1 MKTRKTRKTFSVML
15 VICMLLSLV
24 FPSSGGVSNAASA
37 SDKVTVIDV
46 TQYGADPTGVK
57 DSAEGIQ
64 AAIEAAK
71 EVNGP
76 VVLDFPKGEY
86 QIYPDHAQKREL
98 YISNTLSRNNGDR
111 GTYKMKNIGILLENM
126 ENVTLEGNQSSLIFH
141 GKMMMFSTIGCKNI
155 RIQNFDTDFQVPS
168 VVSVTAEKVE
178 GNTAILYVP
187 ECYNYSVSGTTV
199 TWSSDVSPYTGQAYW
214 SYTNNVGHVQGFDMT
229 TATLTTSGDKFFNN
243 VQSMEKLDGHR
254 LKVTYNSA
262 PSFKAGYGQQMRRT
276 TRDHSAAFFW
286 ESDGVTMQ
294 HVELHFLHA
303 FGVVGQLSKNITLD
317 DVNFR
322 NYEGSGRTG
331 VGSADFVQMS
341 GCGGT
346 IRIVNSTFEDP
357 QDDPINIHGT
367 FLQVTE
373 RISDNKFKVHYQH
386 HETSG
391 FPNYYVGDE
400 VEFVSKGTL
409 LPIDGAKAKVTG
421 VVGPDGHGGTMV
433 TGNGDKAD
441 ASKTDLDTI
450 IVTLDTNMPSSVSA
464 NAAALENVTYTPS
477 VEIENN
483 VFREMPVRGI
493 LVTTRK
499 PVVIRNNEFDNVA
512 GAAVYISDDVNS
524 WYESGHDEDVLI
536 EGNVFRR
543 CGVNQN
549 SYSAFIQF
557 DPTNN
562 GAAEP
567 VHKNVRIK
575 DNTFYFTN
583 GTGNIINAKR
593 VNGLTFTGNKVL
605 RFSVNEKANP
615 AKTTLA
621 IGESVAMNVSA
632 VEGANINAFTFNGC
646 RNVNISDNIYDKG
659 VTRRV
664 NITNMQ
670 NSEVKIGENEGV
682 SIGSGTQ
689 PASEMIYVSSDPEVV
704 RVDGTGHVTGLKKG
718 TATVTAYELVGG
730 RKFQADPV
738 TFTVTDQS
746 TGTVTAVKVLA
757 KDLTVKNP
765 SDGGYSVSGDSVTI
779 KAMGQGLWATQTAN
793 NVIVSGENVNR
804 GDGTFTAIVKMS
816 GKTVNNWDEAGLF
829 IYKDDDNYVAV
840 ERKHGTNSPKV
851 HVVTEA
857 NGSANEDQNTENP
870 NAEAIWLKLE
880 KSGNTFTG
888 YYSVDKENWTKA
900 GNSITNDKIGNS
912 FGVALVAGTGNST
925 KGTAF
930 TFSDLEINGKAVA
943 LTEDAATG
951 GESGNIEDLAKV
963 KSGNAILESAS
974 VSGVSFPT
982 FSSETKSYVTTA
994 DKNVKSVKISLK
1006 AKDENAKIEICRNGV
1021 GNGVGLKNVNEIV
1034 SAENGKNQITD
1045 QKVALVAGLNIITTR
1060 VIAEDGT
1067 TQEIYRFLVTRT
1079 GAQDASIGGISV
1091 DNKEVAGFDV
1101 SEKSYSASL
1110 TKGQTEV
1117 KIALKNLGEGAKAV
1131 LNVNGKTYNPQESI
1145 PVSGDNMTVGIAI
1158 TPDGGVTEHY
1168 SLSLRVP
1175 SDSNAKLEK
1184 VQFGS
1189 TIQSNGNFNANL
1201 KEYTASTM
1209 TRTSRVTF
1217 TAQEANAKI
1226 TVKCNNVTAATGKGS
1241 VETSVTM
1248 KKGNNQ
1254 LQVTV
1259 ESADKSRT
1267 ETYIWSVEGKSE
1279 VYLSD
1284 LSYESNSATGWGS
1297 IMKDKSVDGKT
1308 LTLYDGSQ
1316 EKTFEK
1322 GMGIHATAN
1331 LYYNIEGMGF
1341 KKFTSYMGVDREA
1354 NQDGNVK
1361 FNVYTDNK
1369 QVYTGE
1375 AVTRASEMAKLD
1387 ISVEGV
1393 KILRLNVDQNGSD
1406 SNDHA
1411 DFADAKFI
1419 TELADDT
1426 TPETIAVTGVTLDK
1440 STAKLTEK
1448 GQTVDLTATVAPENA
1463 TNKNVIFETSNEKAA
1478 TVDGNGKVT
1487 AVANGKATITVT
1499 TEDGEKT
1506 AACEVTVEIPNVPVP
1521 APEELVNEV
1530 KNEIAAAEG
1539 RKESDYTEETWKVY
1553 EKALNAAKEAVEQKT
1568 ATEEEMQQILTALRN
1583 AASALKKETPSTE
1596 KETPSTEKETPSTN
1610 PQTPETPNDGTVKV
1624 GQVIKAEGQYGVF
1637 TYKVTG
1643 KDTVE
1648 VKSITAK
1655 GKTKKSVK
1663 IFNKIKASGK
1673 TWKVTSV
1680 AANALKGNKKMES
1693 LTIEKN
1699 VRKIG
1704 KNAFA
1709 NCRKL
1714 KKVTIKSKK
1723 INTIGKN
1730 AFKNINKN
1738 ATVKVPKAQK
1748 KKYAKLL
1755 NKAKLS
1761 KKVKIK

>member
-1 MKTRKTRKTFSVML
+1 M
-15 VICMLLSLV
+15 
-24 FPSSGGVSNAASA
+24 
-37 SDKVTVIDV
+37 
-46 TQYGADPTGVK
+46 
-57 DSAEGIQ
+57 
-64 AAIEAAK
+64 
-71 EVNGP
+71 
-76 VVLDFPKGEY
+76 
-86 QIYPDHAQKREL
+86 
-98 YISNTLSRNNGDR
+98 
-111 GTYKMKNIGILLENM
+111 
-126 ENVTLEGNQSSLIFH
+126 
-141 GKMMMFSTIGCKNI
+141 
-155 RIQNFDTDFQVPS
+155 
-168 VVSVTAEKVE
+168 
-178 GNTAILYVP
+178 
-187 ECYNYSVSGTTV
+187 
-199 TWSSDVSPYTGQAYW
+199 
-214 SYTNNVGHVQGFDMT
+214 
-229 TATLTTSGDKFFNN
+229 
-243 VQSMEKLDGHR
+243 
-254 LKVTYNSA
+254 
-262 PSFKAGYGQQMRRT
+262 
-276 TRDHSAAFFW
+276 
-286 ESDGVTMQ
+286 
-294 HVELHFLHA
+294 
-303 FGVVGQLSKNITLD
+303 
-317 DVNFR
+317 
-322 NYEGSGRTG
+322 
-331 VGSADFVQMS
+331 
-341 GCGGT
+341 
-346 IRIVNSTFEDP
+346 
-357 QDDPINIHGT
+357 
-367 FLQVTE
+367 
-373 RISDNKFKVHYQH
+373 
-386 HETSG
+386 
-391 FPNYYVGDE
+391 
-400 VEFVSKGTL
+400 
-409 LPIDGAKAKVTG
+409 
-421 VVGPDGHGGTMV
+421 
-433 TGNGDKAD
+433 
-441 ASKTDLDTI
+441 
-450 IVTLDTNMPSSVSA
+450 
-464 NAAALENVTYTPS
+464 
-477 VEIENN
+477 
-483 VFREMPVRGI
+483 
-493 LVTTRK
+493 
-499 PVVIRNNEFDNVA
+499 
-512 GAAVYISDDVNS
+512 
-524 WYESGHDEDVLI
+524 
-536 EGNVFRR
+536 
-543 CGVNQN
+543 
-549 SYSAFIQF
+549 
-557 DPTNN
+557 
-562 GAAEP
+562 
-567 VHKNVRIK
+567 
-575 DNTFYFTN
+575 
-583 GTGNIINAKR
+583 
-593 VNGLTFTGNKVL
+593 
-605 RFSVNEKANP
+605 
-615 AKTTLA
+615 
-621 IGESVAMNVSA
+621 
-632 VEGANINAFTFNGC
+632 
-646 RNVNISDNIYDKG
+646 
-659 VTRRV
+659 
-664 NITNMQ
+664 
-670 NSEVKIGENEGV
+670 
-682 SIGSGTQ
+682 
-689 PASEMIYVSSDPEVV
+689 
-704 RVDGTGHVTGLKKG
+704 
-718 TATVTAYELVGG
+718 
-730 RKFQADPV
+730 

-746 TGTVTAVKVLA
+746 SGTVTAEKVLA

-888 YYSVDKENWTKA
+888 YCSADKENWTKV

-930 TFSDLEINGKAVA
+930 TFSDLEVNGKAVA

-951 GESGNIEDLAKV
+951 GESGNIENLAKV

-1034 SAENGKNQITD
+1034 SAENGKNQITE
-1045 QKVALVAGLNIITTR
+1045 QEVALVAGLNIITAR

-1091 DNKEVAGFDV
+1091 DNKEVAGFDA

-1117 KIALKNLGEGAKAV
+1117 KIALKNPGEGAKAV

-1168 SLSLRVP
+1168 SLSLRIP

-1226 TVKCNNVTAATGKGS
+1226 TVKCNNVTAATGTGS

-1254 LQVTV
+1254 LLVTV

-1267 ETYIWSVEGKSE
+1267 ETYTWRVEGKSE

-1426 TPETIAVTGVTLDK
+1426 TPETVAVTGVTLDK

-1463 TNKNVIFETSNEKAA
+1463 TNKNVIFETSNEKVA

-1655 GKTKKSVK
+1655 GKAKKSVK
-1663 IFNKIKASGK
+1663 IFDKIKASGK

-1693 LTIEKN
+1693 LTIGKN

-1730 AFKNINKN
+1730 AFKNINKK

>member
-1 MKTRKTRKTFSVML
+1 M
-15 VICMLLSLV
+15 
-24 FPSSGGVSNAASA
+24 
-37 SDKVTVIDV
+37 
-46 TQYGADPTGVK
+46 
-57 DSAEGIQ
+57 
-64 AAIEAAK
+64 
-71 EVNGP
+71 
-76 VVLDFPKGEY
+76 
-86 QIYPDHAQKREL
+86 
-98 YISNTLSRNNGDR
+98 
-111 GTYKMKNIGILLENM
+111 
-126 ENVTLEGNQSSLIFH
+126 
-141 GKMMMFSTIGCKNI
+141 
-155 RIQNFDTDFQVPS
+155 
-168 VVSVTAEKVE
+168 
-178 GNTAILYVP
+178 
-187 ECYNYSVSGTTV
+187 
-199 TWSSDVSPYTGQAYW
+199 
-214 SYTNNVGHVQGFDMT
+214 
-229 TATLTTSGDKFFNN
+229 
-243 VQSMEKLDGHR
+243 
-254 LKVTYNSA
+254 
-262 PSFKAGYGQQMRRT
+262 
-276 TRDHSAAFFW
+276 
-286 ESDGVTMQ
+286 
-294 HVELHFLHA
+294 
-303 FGVVGQLSKNITLD
+303 
-317 DVNFR
+317 
-322 NYEGSGRTG
+322 
-331 VGSADFVQMS
+331 
-341 GCGGT
+341 
-346 IRIVNSTFEDP
+346 
-357 QDDPINIHGT
+357 
-367 FLQVTE
+367 
-373 RISDNKFKVHYQH
+373 
-386 HETSG
+386 
-391 FPNYYVGDE
+391 
-400 VEFVSKGTL
+400 
-409 LPIDGAKAKVTG
+409 
-421 VVGPDGHGGTMV
+421 
-433 TGNGDKAD
+433 
-441 ASKTDLDTI
+441 
-450 IVTLDTNMPSSVSA
+450 
-464 NAAALENVTYTPS
+464 
-477 VEIENN
+477 
-483 VFREMPVRGI
+483 
-493 LVTTRK
+493 
-499 PVVIRNNEFDNVA
+499 
-512 GAAVYISDDVNS
+512 
-524 WYESGHDEDVLI
+524 
-536 EGNVFRR
+536 
-543 CGVNQN
+543 
-549 SYSAFIQF
+549 
-557 DPTNN
+557 
-562 GAAEP
+562 
-567 VHKNVRIK
+567 
-575 DNTFYFTN
+575 
-583 GTGNIINAKR
+583 
-593 VNGLTFTGNKVL
+593 
-605 RFSVNEKANP
+605 
-615 AKTTLA
+615 
-621 IGESVAMNVSA
+621 
-632 VEGANINAFTFNGC
+632 
-646 RNVNISDNIYDKG
+646 
-659 VTRRV
+659 
-664 NITNMQ
+664 
-670 NSEVKIGENEGV
+670 
-682 SIGSGTQ
+682 
-689 PASEMIYVSSDPEVV
+689 
-704 RVDGTGHVTGLKKG
+704 DGTGHVTGLKKG

-746 TGTVTAVKVLA
+746 IGTVTAVKVLA

-779 KAMGQGLWATQTAN
+779 KAMGQGLWAIQTAN

-888 YYSVDKENWTKA
+888 YCSVDKENWTKV

-930 TFSDLEINGKAVA
+930 TFSDLEVNGKAVA
-943 LTEDAATG
+943 LTEDAPTG
-951 GESGNIEDLAKV
+951 GDSGDAEKLKNV

-1006 AKDENAKIEICRNGV
+1006 AKDQNAKIEICRNGV

-1034 SAENGKNQITD
+1034 SAENGKNQITE
-1045 QKVALVAGLNIITTR
+1045 QEVALVAGLNIITAR

-1117 KIALKNLGEGAKAV
+1117 KIALKNPGEGAKAV

-1226 TVKCNNVTAATGKGS
+1226 TVKCNNVTAATGTGS

-1259 ESADKSRT
+1259 ESADESRT
-1267 ETYIWSVEGKSE
+1267 ETYIWRVEGKSE

-1426 TPETIAVTGVTLDK
+1426 TPETVAVTGVTLDK

-1448 GQTVDLTATVAPENA
+1448 CQIVDLTATVAPENA
-1463 TNKNVIFETSNEKAA
+1463 TNKNVIFETSNEKVA

-1596 KETPSTEKETPSTN
+1596 KETPSTN

-1655 GKTKKSVK
+1655 GKAKKSVK
-1663 IFNKIKASGK
+1663 IFDKIKASGK

-1680 AANALKGNKKMES
+1680 AANALKGNKKIES

-1730 AFKNINKN
+1730 AFKNINKK

>member
-1 MKTRKTRKTFSVML
+1 M
-15 VICMLLSLV
+15 
-24 FPSSGGVSNAASA
+24 SNAASA

-433 TGNGDKAD
+433 AGNGDKAD

-543 CGVNQN
+543 CGVNQS

-583 GTGNIINAKR
+583 GTSNIINAKS

-951 GESGNIEDLAKV
+951 GEIEDLAKV

-1045 QKVALVAGLNIITTR
+1045 QKVALVAGLNIITAR

>member
-1 MKTRKTRKTFSVML
+1 
-15 VICMLLSLV
+15 
-24 FPSSGGVSNAASA
+24 
-37 SDKVTVIDV
+37 
-46 TQYGADPTGVK
+46 
-57 DSAEGIQ
+57 
-64 AAIEAAK
+64 
-71 EVNGP
+71 
-76 VVLDFPKGEY
+76 
-86 QIYPDHAQKREL
+86 
-98 YISNTLSRNNGDR
+98 
-111 GTYKMKNIGILLENM
+111 
-126 ENVTLEGNQSSLIFH
+126 
-141 GKMMMFSTIGCKNI
+141 
-155 RIQNFDTDFQVPS
+155 
-168 VVSVTAEKVE
+168 
-178 GNTAILYVP
+178 
-187 ECYNYSVSGTTV
+187 
-199 TWSSDVSPYTGQAYW
+199 
-214 SYTNNVGHVQGFDMT
+214 
-229 TATLTTSGDKFFNN
+229 
-243 VQSMEKLDGHR
+243 
-254 LKVTYNSA
+254 
-262 PSFKAGYGQQMRRT
+262 
-276 TRDHSAAFFW
+276 
-286 ESDGVTMQ
+286 
-294 HVELHFLHA
+294 
-303 FGVVGQLSKNITLD
+303 
-317 DVNFR
+317 
-322 NYEGSGRTG
+322 
-331 VGSADFVQMS
+331 
-341 GCGGT
+341 
-346 IRIVNSTFEDP
+346 
-357 QDDPINIHGT
+357 
-367 FLQVTE
+367 
-373 RISDNKFKVHYQH
+373 
-386 HETSG
+386 
-391 FPNYYVGDE
+391 
-400 VEFVSKGTL
+400 
-409 LPIDGAKAKVTG
+409 
-421 VVGPDGHGGTMV
+421 
-433 TGNGDKAD
+433 
-441 ASKTDLDTI
+441 
-450 IVTLDTNMPSSVSA
+450 
-464 NAAALENVTYTPS
+464 
-477 VEIENN
+477 
-483 VFREMPVRGI
+483 
-493 LVTTRK
+493 
-499 PVVIRNNEFDNVA
+499 
-512 GAAVYISDDVNS
+512 
-524 WYESGHDEDVLI
+524 
-536 EGNVFRR
+536 
-543 CGVNQN
+543 
-549 SYSAFIQF
+549 
-557 DPTNN
+557 
-562 GAAEP
+562 
-567 VHKNVRIK
+567 
-575 DNTFYFTN
+575 
-583 GTGNIINAKR
+583 
-593 VNGLTFTGNKVL
+593 
-605 RFSVNEKANP
+605 
-615 AKTTLA
+615 
-621 IGESVAMNVSA
+621 MNVSA
-632 VEGANINAFTFNGC
+632 AEGTSINAFTFNGC
-646 RNVNISDNIYDKG
+646 RDVNISNNIYDKG
-659 VTRRV
+659 VTRRI

-689 PASEMIYVSSDPEVV
+689 PASEMIYVSSNPEVV

-746 TGTVTAVKVLA
+746 IGTVTAVKVLA

-779 KAMGQGLWATQTAN
+779 KAMGQGLWAIQTAN

-888 YYSVDKENWTKA
+888 YCSVDKENWTKA

-974 VSGVSFPT
+974 VSGVSFPP

-994 DKNVKSVKISLK
+994 DKSVKSVKISLK
-1006 AKDENAKIEICRNGV
+1006 AKDENAKIEICRNGA
-1021 GNGVGLKNVNEIV
+1021 GNAVGLKNVNEIV

-1045 QKVALVAGLNIITTR
+1045 QEVALVAGLNIITAR

-1091 DNKEVAGFDV
+1091 DDKEVAGFDV

-1226 TVKCNNVTAATGKGS
+1226 TVKCNNVTAATGTGS

-1463 TNKNVIFETSNEKAA
+1463 TNKKVTFTTSNEKVA
-1478 TVDGNGKVT
+1478 TVDGNGKVS

-1521 APEELVNEV
+1521 APEELVTEV

-1655 GKTKKSVK
+1655 GKAKKSVK
-1663 IFNKIKASGK
+1663 IFDKIKASGK

-1680 AANALKGNKKMES
+1680 AANALKGNKKIES

-1730 AFKNINKN
+1730 AFKNINKK

>member
-1 MKTRKTRKTFSVML
+1 
-15 VICMLLSLV
+15 
-24 FPSSGGVSNAASA
+24 
-37 SDKVTVIDV
+37 
-46 TQYGADPTGVK
+46 
-57 DSAEGIQ
+57 
-64 AAIEAAK
+64 
-71 EVNGP
+71 
-76 VVLDFPKGEY
+76 
-86 QIYPDHAQKREL
+86 
-98 YISNTLSRNNGDR
+98 
-111 GTYKMKNIGILLENM
+111 
-126 ENVTLEGNQSSLIFH
+126 
-141 GKMMMFSTIGCKNI
+141 
-155 RIQNFDTDFQVPS
+155 
-168 VVSVTAEKVE
+168 
-178 GNTAILYVP
+178 
-187 ECYNYSVSGTTV
+187 
-199 TWSSDVSPYTGQAYW
+199 
-214 SYTNNVGHVQGFDMT
+214 
-229 TATLTTSGDKFFNN
+229 
-243 VQSMEKLDGHR
+243 
-254 LKVTYNSA
+254 
-262 PSFKAGYGQQMRRT
+262 
-276 TRDHSAAFFW
+276 
-286 ESDGVTMQ
+286 
-294 HVELHFLHA
+294 
-303 FGVVGQLSKNITLD
+303 
-317 DVNFR
+317 
-322 NYEGSGRTG
+322 
-331 VGSADFVQMS
+331 
-341 GCGGT
+341 
-346 IRIVNSTFEDP
+346 
-357 QDDPINIHGT
+357 
-367 FLQVTE
+367 
-373 RISDNKFKVHYQH
+373 
-386 HETSG
+386 
-391 FPNYYVGDE
+391 
-400 VEFVSKGTL
+400 
-409 LPIDGAKAKVTG
+409 
-421 VVGPDGHGGTMV
+421 
-433 TGNGDKAD
+433 
-441 ASKTDLDTI
+441 
-450 IVTLDTNMPSSVSA
+450 
-464 NAAALENVTYTPS
+464 
-477 VEIENN
+477 
-483 VFREMPVRGI
+483 
-493 LVTTRK
+493 
-499 PVVIRNNEFDNVA
+499 
-512 GAAVYISDDVNS
+512 
-524 WYESGHDEDVLI
+524 
-536 EGNVFRR
+536 
-543 CGVNQN
+543 
-549 SYSAFIQF
+549 
-557 DPTNN
+557 
-562 GAAEP
+562 
-567 VHKNVRIK
+567 
-575 DNTFYFTN
+575 
-583 GTGNIINAKR
+583 
-593 VNGLTFTGNKVL
+593 
-605 RFSVNEKANP
+605 
-615 AKTTLA
+615 
-621 IGESVAMNVSA
+621 
-632 VEGANINAFTFNGC
+632 
-646 RNVNISDNIYDKG
+646 
-659 VTRRV
+659 
-664 NITNMQ
+664 
-670 NSEVKIGENEGV
+670 
-682 SIGSGTQ
+682 
-689 PASEMIYVSSDPEVV
+689 MIYVSSDPEVV

-779 KAMGQGLWATQTAN
+779 KAMGQGLWEIQTAN

-851 HVVTEA
+851 YVVTEA

-888 YYSVDKENWTKA
+888 YCSVDKENWTKV

-930 TFSDLEINGKAVA
+930 TFSDLEVNGKAVA

-951 GESGNIEDLAKV
+951 GESGNIENLAKV

-1034 SAENGKNQITD
+1034 SAENGKNQITE
-1045 QKVALVAGLNIITTR
+1045 QEVALVAGLNIITAR

-1091 DNKEVAGFDV
+1091 DDKEVAGFDV

-1226 TVKCNNVTAATGKGS
+1226 TVKCNNVTAATGTGS

-1297 IMKDKSVDGKT
+1297 IMKDKSVDGNT

-1369 QVYTGE
+1369 QVYTGG

-1426 TPETIAVTGVTLDK
+1426 TPETVAVTGVTLDK

-1596 KETPSTEKETPSTN
+1596 EETPSTNPQTPSTN

-1655 GKTKKSVK
+1655 GKAKKSVK
-1663 IFNKIKASGK
+1663 IFDKIKASGK

-1693 LTIEKN
+1693 LTIGKN

-1730 AFKNINKN
+1730 AFKNINKK
-1738 ATVKVPKAQK
+1738 ATVKVSKAQK

>member
-1 MKTRKTRKTFSVML
+1 MKTRKTFSVML

-433 TGNGDKAD
+433 AGNGDKAD

-543 CGVNQN
+543 CGVNQS

-583 GTGNIINAKR
+583 GTSNIINAKS

-1006 AKDENAKIEICRNGV
+1006 AKDENAKIEICR
-1021 GNGVGLKNVNEIV
+1021 NGVGLKNVNEIV

-1730 AFKNINKN
+1730 AFKNINEN

>member
-1 MKTRKTRKTFSVML
+1 
-15 VICMLLSLV
+15 
-24 FPSSGGVSNAASA
+24 
-37 SDKVTVIDV
+37 
-46 TQYGADPTGVK
+46 
-57 DSAEGIQ
+57 
-64 AAIEAAK
+64 
-71 EVNGP
+71 
-76 VVLDFPKGEY
+76 
-86 QIYPDHAQKREL
+86 
-98 YISNTLSRNNGDR
+98 
-111 GTYKMKNIGILLENM
+111 
-126 ENVTLEGNQSSLIFH
+126 
-141 GKMMMFSTIGCKNI
+141 
-155 RIQNFDTDFQVPS
+155 
-168 VVSVTAEKVE
+168 
-178 GNTAILYVP
+178 
-187 ECYNYSVSGTTV
+187 
-199 TWSSDVSPYTGQAYW
+199 
-214 SYTNNVGHVQGFDMT
+214 
-229 TATLTTSGDKFFNN
+229 
-243 VQSMEKLDGHR
+243 
-254 LKVTYNSA
+254 
-262 PSFKAGYGQQMRRT
+262 
-276 TRDHSAAFFW
+276 
-286 ESDGVTMQ
+286 
-294 HVELHFLHA
+294 
-303 FGVVGQLSKNITLD
+303 
-317 DVNFR
+317 
-322 NYEGSGRTG
+322 
-331 VGSADFVQMS
+331 
-341 GCGGT
+341 
-346 IRIVNSTFEDP
+346 
-357 QDDPINIHGT
+357 
-367 FLQVTE
+367 
-373 RISDNKFKVHYQH
+373 
-386 HETSG
+386 
-391 FPNYYVGDE
+391 
-400 VEFVSKGTL
+400 
-409 LPIDGAKAKVTG
+409 
-421 VVGPDGHGGTMV
+421 
-433 TGNGDKAD
+433 
-441 ASKTDLDTI
+441 
-450 IVTLDTNMPSSVSA
+450 
-464 NAAALENVTYTPS
+464 
-477 VEIENN
+477 
-483 VFREMPVRGI
+483 
-493 LVTTRK
+493 
-499 PVVIRNNEFDNVA
+499 
-512 GAAVYISDDVNS
+512 
-524 WYESGHDEDVLI
+524 
-536 EGNVFRR
+536 
-543 CGVNQN
+543 
-549 SYSAFIQF
+549 
-557 DPTNN
+557 
-562 GAAEP
+562 
-567 VHKNVRIK
+567 
-575 DNTFYFTN
+575 
-583 GTGNIINAKR
+583 
-593 VNGLTFTGNKVL
+593 
-605 RFSVNEKANP
+605 
-615 AKTTLA
+615 
-621 IGESVAMNVSA
+621 
-632 VEGANINAFTFNGC
+632 
-646 RNVNISDNIYDKG
+646 
-659 VTRRV
+659 
-664 NITNMQ
+664 MQ

-746 TGTVTAVKVLA
+746 SGTVTAVKVLA

-888 YYSVDKENWTKA
+888 YCSADKENWTKV

-943 LTEDAATG
+943 LTEDAPTG
-951 GESGNIEDLAKV
+951 GDSGDAEKLKNV

-974 VSGVSFPT
+974 VSGVSFPA

-1006 AKDENAKIEICRNGV
+1006 AKDDNAKIEICRNGV
-1021 GNGVGLKNVNEIV
+1021 GNAVGLKNVNEIV

-1045 QKVALVAGLNIITTR
+1045 QEVALVAGLNIITAR

-1091 DNKEVAGFDV
+1091 DNKEVAGFDA

-1117 KIALKNLGEGAKAV
+1117 KIALKNPGEGAKAV
-1131 LNVNGKTYNPQESI
+1131 LNVNGKTYNPGENI

-1226 TVKCNNVTAATGKGS
+1226 TVKCNNVTAATGTGS

-1267 ETYIWSVEGKSE
+1267 ETYIWRVEGKSE

-1426 TPETIAVTGVTLDK
+1426 TPETVAVTGVTLDK

-1463 TNKNVIFETSNEKAA
+1463 TNKNVIFETSNEKVA

-1655 GKTKKSVK
+1655 GKAKKSVK
-1663 IFNKIKASGK
+1663 IFDKIKASGK

-1693 LTIEKN
+1693 LTIGKN

-1730 AFKNINKN
+1730 AFKNINKK

>member
-1 MKTRKTRKTFSVML
+1 
-15 VICMLLSLV
+15 MLLSLV

-433 TGNGDKAD
+433 AGNGDKAD

-543 CGVNQN
+543 CGVNQS

-583 GTGNIINAKR
+583 GTSNIINAKS

-1006 AKDENAKIEICRNGV
+1006 AKDENAKIEICR
-1021 GNGVGLKNVNEIV
+1021 NGVGLKNVNEIV

-1730 AFKNINKN
+1730 AFKNINEN